1 MRLPASTLL
10 VALALAALPAA
21 AQPRDWSALTRLKP
35 GATILVYT
43 RVYARDPTVDDGR
56 CILVSVDA
64 STLSCV
70 SYDGPVSRLVYP
82 AAQIYQVYQIKS
94 PRHLTGG
101 LILGLAI
108 AGTFIGGL
116 ASGNPLAIGVG
127 VLGLIIACALALPP
141 PPFAPWG
148 YPPPPPPQ
156 PPTERFVLVY
166 QR

>member
-1 MRLPASTLL
+1 MRRLAASALL
-10 VALALAALPAA
+10 IALAASPAA
-21 AQPRDWSALTRLKP
+21 AQPHDWSALTRLKP

-43 RVYARDPTVDDGR
+43 RDPAVDDGR

-82 AAQIYQVYQIKS
+82 AAQIDEVYQIKP
-94 PRHLTGG
+94 PRHITVG